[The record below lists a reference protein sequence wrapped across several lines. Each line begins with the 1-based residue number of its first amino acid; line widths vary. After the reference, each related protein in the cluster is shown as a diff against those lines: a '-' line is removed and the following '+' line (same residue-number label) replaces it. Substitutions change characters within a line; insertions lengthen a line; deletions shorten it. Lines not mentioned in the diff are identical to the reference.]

1 MIVRQFGDLEAAVM
15 DELWRADGPLTV
27 RNVMEALSPQRPL
40 AYTTVMTVMDT
51 LHRKGWLAR
60 ERSGRAFLYSPKET
74 REQYSAGLMAE
85 ALATSADSS
94 ATFMQ
99 FISDLDPRE
108 ASLLREAMDESMRR
122 PRARKR

>member
-1 MIVRQFGDLEAAVM
+1 MRQFGDLEAAVM
-15 DELWRADGPLTV
+15 DELWGVDGPLTV

-60 ERSGRAFLYSPKET
+60 ERAGRAFLYSPSAT

-85 ALATSADSS
+85 ALATSDDSS
-94 ATFMQ
+94 ATFLR

-108 ASLLREAMDESMRR
+108 ATLLREAMDKSTRR
-122 PRARKR
+122 RRAGKR